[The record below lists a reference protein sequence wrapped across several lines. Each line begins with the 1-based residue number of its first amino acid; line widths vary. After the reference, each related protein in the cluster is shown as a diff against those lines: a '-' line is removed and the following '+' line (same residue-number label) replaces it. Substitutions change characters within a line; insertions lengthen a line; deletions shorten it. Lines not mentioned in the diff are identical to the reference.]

1 LFPVGAGFAFSRRRK
16 AGKHILAERV
26 VAGVSRSPS
35 STPPLVSVLVPTYNY
50 ARFLPQAL
58 QSVLAQDYPA
68 LEILVSDDGSTDD
81 SAAVLRDLAQC
92 DPRVR
97 VVIQPRNLGAAPHWN
112 WCLREARGDYVKFLF
127 GDDAFNSRHAI
138 SRLVELLEEHPSAVL
153 ATSAR
158 RVMDES
164 SRPLD
169 LWNPLRRAGLH
180 EGRALIGRC
189 LLANQNLIGEP
200 SAVLL
205 RRRALNRGFS
215 SAFRQL
221 VDLELWLHLL
231 ESGDLAY
238 TPEPLVAFRR
248 HNAQQSHVNH
258 HAAVAQQETLRLVAQ
273 FLDQPEKRLA
283 AGLTEFDYRLVL
295 YRASHY
301 LKKAERQ
308 FGQTPP
314 APEPSAPL
322 PAGWRV
328 ACQMR
333 HAVQRPLENLRHSID
348 KRRDAVA
355 IRPEWAGANSY
366 ML

>member
-1 LFPVGAGFAFSRRRK
+1 M
-16 AGKHILAERV
+16 
-26 VAGVSRSPS
+26 
-35 STPPLVSVLVPTYNY
+35 VSVLVPTYNY

-58 QSVLAQDYPA
+58 QSVLAQDYPN
-68 LEILVSDDGSTDD
+68 LEILVSDDCSTDD
-81 SAAVLRDLAQC
+81 TATVVHELAQA

-97 VVIQPRNLGAAPHWN
+97 VVLQPRNLGMVPHWN
-112 WCLREARGDYVKFLF
+112 WCLTEARGAYVKFLF

-138 SRLVELLEEHPSAVL
+138 SRLVGLLENQPTAAI

-158 RVMDES
+158 RVMDEY

-169 LWNPLRRAGLH
+169 LWNPLRREGRH

-205 RRRALNRGFS
+205 RRSALDRDFS
-215 SAFRQL
+215 PAFRQL

-238 TPEPLVAFRR
+238 TPEPLVGFRR
-248 HNAQQSHVNH
+248 HDAQQTRANH
-258 HAAVAQQETLRLVAQ
+258 HAAVAQQETLRLIAQ
-273 FLDQPEKRLA
+273 FLDQPAKRTA
-283 AGLTEFDYRLVL
+283 AGLTEFDYRLIL

-301 LKKAERQ
+301 LKKAERRL
-308 FGQTPP
+308 GGPPPPPEQTSELSP
-314 APEPSAPL
+314 
-322 PAGWRV
+322 GWRL
-328 ACQMR
+328 ACQLR
-333 HAVQRPLENLRHSID
+333 HAVQRPMENLRHSLD
-348 KRRDAVA
+348 KRRDVIAV
-355 IRPEWAGANSY
+355 RPEWAAANAY

>member
-1 LFPVGAGFAFSRRRK
+1 MAFCRRRNP
-16 AGKHILAERV
+16 GKLVPRERV
-26 VAGVSRSPS
+26 VARVSRQTS
-35 STPPLVSVLVPTYNY
+35 STPLVSVLIPTYNY

-58 QSVLAQDYPA
+58 QSVLTQDYPA
-68 LEILVSDDGSTDD
+68 FEILVSDDGSTDD
-81 SAAVLRDLAQC
+81 SAALLRDLAQR

-97 VVIQPRNLGAAPHWN
+97 VVIQPRNLGMVPHWN

-138 SRLVELLEEHPSAVL
+138 SRLVELLQEYPSAVF

-158 RVMDES
+158 RVMDEA

-169 LWNPLRRAGLH
+169 LWNPLRRAGRH

-205 RRRALNRGFS
+205 RRSALDRGFS
-215 SAFRQL
+215 PAFRQL

-248 HNAQQSHVNH
+248 HDAQQSHVNH
-258 HAAVAQQETLRLVAQ
+258 HAAVAQQETVRLVAQ
-273 FLDQPEKRLA
+273 FLDAPEKRTA
-283 AGLTEFDYRLVL
+283 AGLTEFDYRLIL

-301 LKKAERQ
+301 LRKAERRA
-308 FGQTPP
+308 GGPP
-314 APEPSAPL
+314 APPEPATPL

-328 ACQMR
+328 ACQVR
-333 HAVQRPLENLRHSID
+333 HAVQRPLENLRHSLD

-355 IRPEWAGANSY
+355 VRPEWAGANAY

>member
-1 LFPVGAGFAFSRRRK
+1 MFPAGRRLAYRRP
-16 AGKHILAERV
+16 ATPGKHISRTRV
-26 VAGVSRSPS
+26 VGGVSRLNPS
-35 STPPLVSVLVPTYNY
+35 RPPLVSVLIPTYNY

-58 QSVLAQDYPA
+58 QSALAQDYSD

-81 SAAVLRDLAQC
+81 SASIIRELTQA

-97 VVIQPRNLGAAPHWN
+97 VVIQPRNLGMVPHWN
-112 WCLREARGDYVKFLF
+112 WCLSQARGDYVKFLF

-138 SRLVELLEEHPSAVL
+138 SRLVELLERHPHAVI
-153 ATSAR
+153 ATAAR

-180 EGRALIGRC
+180 PGRALIGRC

-205 RRRALNRGFS
+205 RRSALDRGFS
-215 SAFRQL
+215 PAFRQL

-231 ESGDLAY
+231 EAGDLAY
-238 TPEPLVAFRR
+238 TPEPLIAFRR
-248 HNAQQSHVNH
+248 HDAQQSHANH

-273 FLDQPEKRLA
+273 FLDSTEKRTA
-283 AGLTEFDYRLVL
+283 AGLTEFDYRLIL

-301 LKKAERQ
+301 LKKAERRV
-308 FGQTPP
+308 GGPPPSPDRTTPL
-314 APEPSAPL
+314 ST
-322 PAGWRV
+322 GWRV
-328 ACQMR
+328 ACQLR
-333 HAVQRPLENLRHSID
+333 HAVQRPLENLRHSLD
-348 KRRDAVA
+348 KRRDALAV
-355 IRPEWAGANSY
+355 RPEWASANAY